1 MASPG
6 SDVEAPRQPLRFPSG
21 FLMQLANELDNTIA
35 VIVTDLAG
43 VVTHWNG
50 YAETLY
56 GWSAADALGSPI
68 ESLTVGP
75 VTQTE
80 AEEIMASLREG
91 MHWMGG
97 FEARRKDGSLVNV
110 HVMDAPVV
118 DDDGNLVAI
127 VGLSREH
134 PGHLADS
141 LDELDELRR
150 LAGRL
155 DDVRRQEARRIAAQ
169 IHDEFSQR
177 LHLLVQ
183 QTLALADDPAI
194 PEERRGDLVSIVG
207 MQRDLVDL
215 MHGLCG
221 SLRPPL
227 LDELGAAVALE
238 HLVESVGML
247 GVAVSCDLDSRIESL
262 PVDRAE
268 IVLAVVQ
275 ECLANVVNHAD
286 AAHCRVTVRQANDVV
301 EIRVADDGRGFDARP
316 GFGIRLMT
324 ERVRRAGGSLTF
336 EGASGGGGTT
346 VMARIPA
353 GE

>member
-1 MASPG
+1 MAVSG
-6 SDVEAPRQPLRFPSG
+6 TDTEAPRQPLQFPFG
-21 FLMQLANELDNTIA
+21 FVVRLASELDNTIA

-43 VVTHWNG
+43 VVTYWNG

-56 GWSAADALGSPI
+56 GWSAADAIGTPI
-68 ESLTVGP
+68 EDLTVGP
-75 VTQTE
+75 VTQAE
-80 AEEIMASLREG
+80 AEEIMASLRQG
-91 MHWMGG
+91 MHWLGG
-97 FEARRKDGSLVNV
+97 FEARRRDGGLINV

-118 DDDGNLVAI
+118 DDNGDLVAI

-134 PGHLADS
+134 PGQLADS
-141 LDELDELRR
+141 LNELDELRR

-155 DDVRRQEARRIAAQ
+155 DEVRREEARRIAAQ

-183 QTLALADDPAI
+183 KTLTLADDPAI
-194 PEERRGDLVSIVG
+194 PEERRRDIVSLVG
-207 MQRDLVDL
+207 MQRDLVGS

-247 GVAVSCDLDSRIESL
+247 GLAMSCDLDSCIESL

-275 ECLANVVNHAD
+275 ECLANVINHAD
-286 AAHCRVTVRQANDVV
+286 ASRCRVTVRGANDVV
-301 EIRVADDGRGFDARP
+301 EIRVSDDGRGFDARP

-324 ERVRRAGGSLTF
+324 ERVRRAGGSLTYD
-336 EGASGGGGTT
+336 GGPGGGTT
-346 VMARIPA
+346 VLARIPTSD
-353 GE
+353 